1 MSAVA
6 IILLVIP
13 IMIVM
18 GLLIYLLNKLLPG
31 GLIGSFSSDEDSQLA
46 ITGDKNDKNSQAYKL
61 KQKKD
66 SPGDFTLIK
75 VEPDSDEDSED
86 EDSEDEDSEDEDE
99 DEDEE
104 DDDETPEDLESVV

>member
-1 MSAVA
+1 MPQVVA
-6 IILLVIP
+6 QIRSRGPNIRKKSSKSIP
-13 IMIVM
+13 
-18 GLLIYLLNKLLPG
+18 KR
-31 GLIGSFSSDEDSQLA
+31 A
-46 ITGDKNDKNSQAYKL
+46 IWHQSGDKNDKNSQAYKL